1 MKLFHLKFLIMLI
14 FMNMFE
20 KTITMEKL
28 YLNQENVN
36 LDKWKFMIYLII
48 HGLIGRNFNR
58 VLRGVPAER
67 VLELHADVPYFG
79 IDLPVAD

>member
-36 LDKWKFMIYLII
+36 LDKWKSMIYLII

>member
-20 KTITMEKL
+20 KNITMEKL

-36 LDKWKFMIYLII
+36 LGKWKSMIYLII

-58 VLRGVPAER
+58 ALRGVPAER

-79 IDLPVAD
+79 IDLPVTY

>member
-36 LDKWKFMIYLII
+36 LDKWKSMIYLII
-48 HGLIGRNFNR
+48 HGLIGRNFNQA
-58 VLRGVPAER
+58 LRGVPAER
-67 VLELHADVPYFG
+67 VLALHADVPYFG

>member
-1 MKLFHLKFLIMLI
+1 MELLHLKFLIMLI

-36 LDKWKFMIYLII
+36 LDKWKSMIYLIF

-58 VLRGVPAER
+58 ALRGVPAER
-67 VLELHADVPYFG
+67 GLELHADVPYFG

>member
-1 MKLFHLKFLIMLI
+1 
-14 FMNMFE
+14 
-20 KTITMEKL
+20 MEKL

-36 LDKWKFMIYLII
+36 LDKWKSMIYLII

>member
-28 YLNQENVN
+28 YLNQKNVN
-36 LDKWKFMIYLII
+36 LDKWKSMIYLII
-48 HGLIGRNFNR
+48 QGLIGRNFNR
-58 VLRGVPAER
+58 ALRGVPAER
-67 VLELHADVPYFG
+67 VLEFHADVPYFG

>member
-1 MKLFHLKFLIMLI
+1 MELLHLKFLIMLI

-20 KTITMEKL
+20 KNITMEKL

-36 LDKWKFMIYLII
+36 LDKWKSMIYLII
-48 HGLIGRNFNR
+48 YGLIGRNFNR
-58 VLRGVPAER
+58 ALRGVPAER

>member
-36 LDKWKFMIYLII
+36 LDKWKSMIYLII

-79 IDLPVAD
+79 IDLPVTY